1 MKILIINHSPL
12 IGSGSGIY
20 TMNIAK
26 ALREEGHDIRVIT
39 AANSLEFPDMG
50 DIEIRP
56 IFFKYKDNVEG
67 QLEFNVPCFDQ
78 YPTSDIVFY
87 NLSKEQLEK
96 YKEKFREVLEE
107 EIKDFKPDIIHTQH
121 IWIWSSIATEYNLPT
136 VITSHGS
143 DMMGYN
149 IDNSFGKYCIKAIN
163 ECDKIITI
171 SKKNNQVVVENFPEA
186 REKSTTLKNG
196 YDTKIFYL
204 KNLEKQ
210 KILSEF
216 NINKKYDKIVLYAG
230 RLTENKGIDVL
241 LNSAKKYENG
251 KILTIIA
258 GGGGLLKELKAQVAE
273 LNLQDIV
280 FIGDQTQENL
290 SKLYN
295 IADVLAVPSRIEGF
309 GLVAI
314 EALACGTPVVATNK
328 GGMTDFINDEVG
340 ALVDVEDDT
349 MLEIEIS
356 KILNKEKV
364 FDRIKLADYAK
375 NNYSEKVVINDL
387 INIYKETINK
397 NKNSLDNNR
406 KNNVK

>member
-26 ALREEGHDIRVIT
+26 TLREEGHTIKVIT

-50 DIEIRP
+50 DIEIHP

-78 YPTSDIVFY
+78 YPTSDVVFY
-87 NLSKEQLEK
+87 NLSEEQLEE

-107 EIKDFKPDIIHTQH
+107 EIADFKPDIIHTQH

-186 REKSTTLKNG
+186 SSKSATLKNG

-204 KNLEKQ
+204 KGLEKQ
-210 KILSEF
+210 SILSEF
-216 NINKKYDKIVLYAG
+216 NINKKYEKIVLYAG

-241 LNSAKKYENG
+241 LNAAKKYENG

-258 GGGGLLKELKAQVAE
+258 GGGGLLKELKSQVAN
-273 LNLQDIV
+273 LNLQDVV
-280 FIGDQTQENL
+280 FVGDQTQENL

-340 ALVDVEDDT
+340 ALVDVEDDV
-349 MLEIEIS
+349 MLEREIS
-356 KILNKEKV
+356 KILNGEKI
-364 FDRIKLADYAK
+364 FDRIKLANYAK

-387 INIYKETINK
+387 IDIYKETINK
-397 NKNSLDNNR
+397 KQNLLDNNR

>member
-26 ALREEGHDIRVIT
+26 ALRKKENDIRVIT

-56 IFFKYKDNVEG
+56 IFFKYKDNIEG
-67 QLEFNVPCFDQ
+67 QIEFCVPCFDQ
-78 YPTSDIVFY
+78 YPTSDLVFY
-87 NLSKEQLEK
+87 DMSETQLNK
-96 YKEKFREVLEE
+96 YKNRFREVLEK
-107 EIKDFKPDIIHTQH
+107 EIENFKPDIIHTQH
-121 IWIWSSIATEYNLPT
+121 IWIWSSIVTEYNVPT

-149 IDNSFGKYCIKAIN
+149 IDNSFGKYCRKAIN

-171 SKKNNQVVVENFPEA
+171 SKKNNQVVLENFPEA
-186 REKSTTLKNG
+186 ENKCITLKNG
-196 YDTKIFYL
+196 YDTNVFYL
-204 KNLEKQ
+204 KKFEKQ
-210 KILSEF
+210 SVLNEF
-216 NINKKYDKIVLYAG
+216 NIHKKYDKIVLFAG

-241 LNSAKKYENG
+241 LNATKKYENG

-258 GGGGLLKELKAQVAE
+258 GGGGLLEELKSQVAK
-273 LNLQDIV
+273 LKLKDVV
-280 FIGDQTQENL
+280 FVGDQSQENL
-290 SKLYN
+290 NKLYN

-340 ALVDVEDDT
+340 ALVDVEDDV
-349 MLEIEIS
+349 MLEKEIS
-356 KILNKEKV
+356 KILNEEKI
-364 FDRIKLADYAK
+364 FNREKLSNYAK
-375 NNYSEKVVINDL
+375 ENYSQEAVTKDL
-387 INIYKETINK
+387 IDVYKKVLEKSI
-397 NKNSLDNNR
+397 R
-406 KNNVK
+406 MEE

>member
-258 GGGGLLKELKAQVAE
+258 GGGGLLKELKAQVAK

-280 FIGDQTQENL
+280 FVGDQTQENL

>member
-26 ALREEGHDIRVIT
+26 ALRKKENDIRVIT

-56 IFFKYKDNVEG
+56 IFFKYKDNIEG
-67 QLEFNVPCFDQ
+67 QIEFCVPCFDQ
-78 YPTSDIVFY
+78 YPTSDLVFY
-87 NLSKEQLEK
+87 DMSETQLNK
-96 YKEKFREVLEE
+96 YKNRFREVLEK
-107 EIKDFKPDIIHTQH
+107 EIENFKPDIIHTQH
-121 IWIWSSIATEYNLPT
+121 IWIWSSIVTEYNVPT

-149 IDNSFGKYCIKAIN
+149 IDNSFGKYCRKAIN

-171 SKKNNQVVVENFPEA
+171 SKKNNQVVLENFPEA
-186 REKSTTLKNG
+186 ENKCITLKNG
-196 YDTKIFYL
+196 YDTNVFYL
-204 KNLEKQ
+204 KKFEKQ
-210 KILSEF
+210 SVLNEF
-216 NINKKYDKIVLYAG
+216 NIHKKYDKIVLFAG

-241 LNSAKKYENG
+241 LNATKKYENG

-258 GGGGLLKELKAQVAE
+258 GGGGLLEELKSQVAK
-273 LNLQDIV
+273 LKLKDVV
-280 FIGDQTQENL
+280 FVGDQSQENL
-290 SKLYN
+290 NKLYN

-340 ALVDVEDDT
+340 ALVYVEDDV
-349 MLEIEIS
+349 MLEKEIS
-356 KILNKEKV
+356 KILNEEKI
-364 FDRIKLADYAK
+364 FNREKLSNYAK
-375 NNYSEKVVINDL
+375 ENYSQEAVTKDL
-387 INIYKETINK
+387 IDVYKKVLEKSI
-397 NKNSLDNNR
+397 R
-406 KNNVK
+406 MEE